1 MMAGFVEKILDFLF
15 QKELGIS
22 TPANDSYSQERPY
35 SMEQVFRLQMLAQ
48 LTELFRIPIWGS
60 QSSQGIREEFQT

>member
-1 MMAGFVEKILDFLF
+1 MMAGFVEKVLEFLF

-22 TPANDSYSQERPY
+22 APANDSYSQERTY

-48 LTELFRIPIWGS
+48 LTEVFRIPIWGP
-60 QSSQGIREEFQT
+60 QSSQSIRQEFQT